1 MLHLD
6 ILNSICQVVA
16 HLDSW
21 FKSCCNVVWPP
32 SGVFMV
38 LYIIQ
43 SSANRRSWLCIPLA
57 MSLMYTR
64 KSVGP
69 STDP

>member
-1 MLHLD
+1 MD
-6 ILNSICQVVA
+6 MLNSICQVVA
-16 HLDSW
+16 YLDSW
-21 FKSCCNVVWPP
+21 FKSCCNVVW
-32 SGVFMV
+32 SLGVFMV

-43 SSANRRSWLCIPLA
+43 SFANRRSWLCIPLA

-69 STDP
+69 STDH